1 MPVCV
6 CVRVPWRYPRFFV
19 NLEVFPIAKLEH
31 QLNEEIRDK
40 EIRVI
45 GADGAQLGIMSPA
58 DAQRMA
64 YEKDLDLVKIAPN
77 AVPPV
82 CKIMDYGKFRFVQ
95 VK

>member
-1 MPVCV
+1 MCLCAGAMTVSAFL
-6 CVRVPWRYPRFFV
+6 YI
-19 NLEVFPIAKLEH
+19 LEVFPIAKLEH

-45 GADGAQLGIMSPA
+45 GDDGSQLGIMSSA

-82 CKIMDYGKFRFVQ
+82 
-95 VK
+95 